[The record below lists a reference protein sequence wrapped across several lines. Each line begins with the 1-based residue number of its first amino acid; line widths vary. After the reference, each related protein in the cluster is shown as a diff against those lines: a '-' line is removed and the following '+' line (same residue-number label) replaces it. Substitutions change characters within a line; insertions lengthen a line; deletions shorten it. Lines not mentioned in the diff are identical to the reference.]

1 MMDPTMNVKKKP
13 SRLRAWSMLVF
24 GFFCVWLFAFIVG
37 PWFQD
42 KIPTYRQIIQVIEER
57 DIDSGA
63 YFYTEIE
70 ASYEGEQYLLESLK
84 LSAPDEVGM
93 TLPFVFS
100 IVLCGVILWIGY
112 RFLPMD

>member
-1 MMDPTMNVKKKP
+1 MTDPAMNVKKQP

-37 PWFQD
+37 PWLQD
-42 KIPTYRQIIQVIEER
+42 KIPIYQQIIQVIEER
-57 DIDSGA
+57 DIDAGA